1 MIPDRLVVAT
11 ANRGKLGE
19 LRELVAEWGSVAIAG
34 VDEFPAVVLP
44 AEVGT
49 TYAENARAKATAVMR
64 ATGLPALGD
73 DSGLEVDALDGA
85 PGVHSARYA
94 ASDRE
99 RIAKLLAALRD
110 VPEACR
116 GARFVCAVAAV
127 LCDGRVETAEGVC
140 PGRIATVPAGRMGFG
155 YDPVFVPEGYDR
167 TLAELGPEVKRT
179 LSHRARAI
187 RALGERL
194 DTIEGAR
201 TLRRDTTPC

>member
-1 MIPDRLVVAT
+1 
-11 ANRGKLGE
+11 
-19 LRELVAEWGSVAIAG
+19 
-34 VDEFPAVVLP
+34 
-44 AEVGT
+44 
-49 TYAENARAKATAVMR
+49 KATAVMR

-127 LCDGRVETAEGVC
+127 LRDGRVETAEGVW
-140 PGRIATVPAGRMGFG
+140 PFKSARPDIDQTPAPVAQLDRATAF
-155 YDPVFVPEGYDR
+155 
-167 TLAELGPEVKRT
+167 
-179 LSHRARAI
+179 
-187 RALGERL
+187 
-194 DTIEGAR
+194 
-201 TLRRDTTPC
+201 

>member
-1 MIPDRLVVAT
+1 GRGSHGRGPGHGRGKALHPGAARAAARPRRRGDPHAHGHAARDARRGRGEAASPGMIPDRLVVAT

-64 ATGLPALGD
+64 ATGLPALG
-73 DSGLEVDALDGA
+73 
-85 PGVHSARYA
+85 PG
-94 ASDRE
+94 
-99 RIAKLLAALRD
+99 
-110 VPEACR
+110 
-116 GARFVCAVAAV
+116 
-127 LCDGRVETAEGVC
+127 GR
-140 PGRIATVPAGRMGFG
+140 
-155 YDPVFVPEGYDR
+155 R
-167 TLAELGPEVKRT
+167 TP
-179 LSHRARAI
+179 SHRAGAI
-187 RALGERL
+187 RALGEGL